1 MNAYYF
7 TFRSVTAAQRARRA
21 LTEAGVPAELRR
33 TPGPLAKNGC
43 GYCLRVA
50 HRWLAAAEAALR
62 DRGVQ
67 GLWLR
72 RDGGYEEVRRDLP

>member
-7 TFRSVTAAQRARRA
+7 TYRSVTAAQRALGA
-21 LTEAGVPAELRR
+21 LTDAGIPAQLTR

-43 GYCLRVA
+43 GYCLRLSP
-50 HRWLAAAEAALR
+50 RWLSAAAEALR
-62 DRGVQ
+62 GSGAQ

-72 RDGGYEEVRRDLP
+72 SGDGYEEVRRDLL